1 MIFRWFFGDWV
12 VKLLKF
18 TKHNYNRLN
27 IGDLPRRVWHLWQQK
42 DKNSCD
48 ARVRV
53 RARKGNYRYFHT
65 SDSRY
70 PFVPSSMRFFHS
82 QTSIENDT
90 PVVKKRHVVLKKW
103 HVVFEETT
111 RRFWRNNTPGKME
124 IKNNTSVWPFVQ
136 HPDFMVVG
144 FPRAQPSRKYRCA
157 LHQSHKHL
165 IFWKIQNDFQGGQ
178 GR

>member
-90 PVVKKRHVVLKKW
+90 SVVKKRHVVFK
-103 HVVFEETT
+103 ETT
-111 RRFWRNNTPGKME
+111 RREKWKSKITHQFDLLCNTLISWLWAFRGRSPPA
-124 IKNNTSVWPFVQ
+124 NTVAHCIRVTSTLFFEKFRMTSKADKV
-136 HPDFMVVG
+136 D
-144 FPRAQPSRKYRCA
+144 
-157 LHQSHKHL
+157 SH
-165 IFWKIQNDFQGGQ
+165 IPNFRFF
-178 GR
+178 